1 MVCPD
6 MFQCHALIFHP
17 LGSAARDFNKN
28 IRAAAAANK
37 NSPNQQTNTG
47 GRDPYGIFKEAILSK
62 PDEQQVQ
69 AVAREDEETRRL
81 RRKHMSRNALREHKR
96 VNGHLTRL
104 IKLSKLAIAA
114 LPVELQSE
122 AAKQDFTPFPVQRRI
137 FTETP
142 PIPDFKAKVAKR

>member
-1 MVCPD
+1 MLLRMAKPFSEMRSAVLHQPRMVCPD

-81 RRKHMSRNALREHKR
+81 RRKHMSRNALREVR
-96 VNGHLTRL
+96 MPEDDL
-104 IKLSKLAIAA
+104 
-114 LPVELQSE
+114 
-122 AAKQDFTPFPVQRRI
+122 
-137 FTETP
+137 
-142 PIPDFKAKVAKR
+142 